1 MGGRIEVER
10 WDRGEQ
16 PHSLQRE
23 ESEAGQRRLQELLQE
38 TLQEEVRTSR
48 NQFVHLNDL
57 IRAALTEGW
66 QTNTFKSV
74 WDGVKKKTKQK
85 TTLTCQWSHKEMVCI
100 SLNQTLWKILPL
112 WHDKSNW
119 TMVFFL
125 LTGVVMRRKRR
136 EARKRQ
142 KTKTAV
148 SMRHRGKIPNW
159 HIWRWIVAQLCEGHS
174 HTNTDGPSGSNVA
187 CLSTQTVV

>member
-10 WDRGEQ
+10 RDRGEQ
-16 PHSLQRE
+16 PHPLQRE

-38 TLQEEVRTSR
+38 TLQEEVRTSW

-57 IRAALTEGW
+57 IRAALTESW
-66 QTNTFKSV
+66 QTNAFESI
-74 WDGVKKKTKQK
+74 WDGVGKKKKS
-85 TTLTCQWSHKEMVCI
+85 TLTCQWSHKEMVCI
-100 SLNQTLWKILPL
+100 SLNQTLWKIRPL

-136 EARKRQ
+136 QARKHQ

-159 HIWRWIVAQLCEGHS
+159 HIWRRIVAQLCERHS
-174 HTNTDGPSGSNVA
+174 HTNTDGPNVA